1 MDSNFAQNRLGTYLA
16 ALAPL
21 ARPSGLEARSDSLS
35 ESPDVG
41 SGRQDYQL
49 TSPGPRAGA
58 TGPGRAGPGRAGPT
72 PMTTLIASDSPRPE
86 LQDCVSYAKF
96 GEVVMEILNFP
107 VR

>member
-1 MDSNFAQNRLGTYLA
+1 MDSNLAQNRLGIYLA

-58 TGPGRAGPGRAGPT
+58 AGPGRAGPGRAGPT
-72 PMTTLIASDSPRPE
+72 QTTTLFATDSPRPE
-86 LQDCVSYAKF
+86 LQDRVSYAEF
-96 GEVVMEILNFP
+96 GEVVMENLNFL
-107 VR
+107 V